1 MDKVL
6 LCVYGA
12 VNLAVFIMYGIDKGK
27 AKGGRWRIS
36 EKTLVL
42 SAVLGIV
49 GGLMGMV
56 ITKRNSVRMTHGVLL
71 YFVSVFKRFVQRYL
85 IGIFQLTA
93 YRQTKGEPC
102 DLNAQRFEQL

>member
-56 ITKRNSVRMTHGVLL
+56 VFHHKTRKPKFSVGLPIIFFAEAAA
-71 YFVSVFKRFVQRYL
+71 FVYL
-85 IGIFQLTA
+85 KFFL
-93 YRQTKGEPC
+93 
-102 DLNAQRFEQL
+102 

>member
-27 AKGGRWRIS
+27 AKGGRGRIS

-56 ITKRNSVRMTHGVLL
+56 VFHHKTRKPKFSVGLPIIFFAEAAA
-71 YFVSVFKRFVQRYL
+71 FVYL
-85 IGIFQLTA
+85 KFFL
-93 YRQTKGEPC
+93 
-102 DLNAQRFEQL
+102 

>member
-6 LCVYGA
+6 LCFYGA

-56 ITKRNSVRMTHGVLL
+56 VFHHKTRKPKFSVGLPIIFFAEAAA
-71 YFVSVFKRFVQRYL
+71 FVYL
-85 IGIFQLTA
+85 KFFL
-93 YRQTKGEPC
+93 
-102 DLNAQRFEQL
+102 

>member
-56 ITKRNSVRMTHGVLL
+56 VFHHKTRKPKFSVGLPIIFL
-71 YFVSVFKRFVQRYL
+71 AEAAAFVYL
-85 IGIFQLTA
+85 KFFL
-93 YRQTKGEPC
+93 
-102 DLNAQRFEQL
+102 